1 MKRSL
6 IFALCAILV
15 TSVLFVACS
24 GGNSGSDDTDSAS
37 GNDATQTAESASA
50 TGDGAA
56 SQTAGGTEIYDDP
69 ETVLPGVR
77 WEDLVPVTDG
87 VDSNDDSDT
96 DGETVGT
103 GEDTL
108 DTAWDFPES
117 GIELPIIPLP

>member
-24 GGNSGSDDTDSAS
+24 GGKSGSD
-37 GNDATQTAESASA
+37 ESASA

>member
-37 GNDATQTAESASA
+37 GNDATQTA
-50 TGDGAA
+50 
-56 SQTAGGTEIYDDP
+56 GGTEIFDDP
-69 ETVLPGVR
+69 DTVAPGVR